1 MPKARLPWTF
11 ERQRRLAYHRHKA
24 QAVFRGEEYLI
35 SEQYWNTIWTEDRF
49 QLRGMRA
56 ECLCLTRRNH
66 LEAWR
71 PGNLAL
77 MTRQVQLNI
86 NNKMIHHIE
95 YQNLYALSVWS
106 DYDEQ

>member
-1 MPKARLPWTF
+1 MAKPRLPWTF
-11 ERQRRLAYHRHKA
+11 ERRRRLAFHRHRA
-24 QAVFRGEEYLI
+24 QALFRGEGYEI
-35 SEQYWNTIWTEDRF
+35 TEDYWNSVWTEDRF

-56 ECLCLTRRNH
+56 ECLCLTRRNINKPW
-66 LEAWR
+66 A